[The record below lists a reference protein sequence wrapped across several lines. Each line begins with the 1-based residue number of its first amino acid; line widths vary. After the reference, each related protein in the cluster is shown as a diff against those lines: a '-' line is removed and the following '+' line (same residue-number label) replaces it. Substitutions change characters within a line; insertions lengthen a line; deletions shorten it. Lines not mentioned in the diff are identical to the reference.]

1 MLNEEEKNYRSEER
15 LATND
20 ERTTPSCRNKT
31 TKNYCKDETQHT
43 EANIKIDLIL
53 IQIKNRFIF
62 SSRASFSWSFNS
74 IQLDLFICLLL
85 IWTLDRAF

>member
-53 IQIKNRFIF
+53 IQIKNRFISPLELLF
-62 SSRASFSWSFNS
+62 PGHS